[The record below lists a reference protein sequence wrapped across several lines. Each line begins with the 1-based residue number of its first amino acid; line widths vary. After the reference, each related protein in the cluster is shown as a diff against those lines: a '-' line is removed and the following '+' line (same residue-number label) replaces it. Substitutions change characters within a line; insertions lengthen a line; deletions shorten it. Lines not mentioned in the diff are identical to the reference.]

1 MKVCPSLW
9 ASDDA
14 VCLPSGSAPCCDQAL
29 LCQETRDPGWVS
41 PELSTVL
48 HTYWWIGVPRSRV
61 ETALTFHE
69 SLSCATPKAIFRDL
83 CNGLLE

>member
-29 LCQETRDPGWVS
+29 LCQETRDPETLRTRDPALGWVS
-41 PELSTVL
+41 PELSPVL
-48 HTYWWIGVPRSRV
+48 HTYW
-61 ETALTFHE
+61 
-69 SLSCATPKAIFRDL
+69 
-83 CNGLLE
+83 